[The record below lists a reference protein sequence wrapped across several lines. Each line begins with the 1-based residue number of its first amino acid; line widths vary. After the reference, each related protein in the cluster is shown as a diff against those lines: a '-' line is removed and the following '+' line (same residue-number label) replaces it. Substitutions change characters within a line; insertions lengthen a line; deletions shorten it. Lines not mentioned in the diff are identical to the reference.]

1 VSRKLLVFD
10 LDDTLMDNVH
20 DYSQP
25 ILDAVSYIVRVVGAK
40 APHVAEII
48 RMEQEIDKRRVT
60 EVDSE
65 TGRPFGYS
73 AKRFPGTLV
82 EVYREICRKA
92 GIATNRAHE
101 EDLFLIGLGAFD
113 ERNYAKSI
121 KNNCRHVAMELR
133 ARGNLL
139 MILTKGDIAVQ
150 NRKVLAL
157 RSAVGE
163 PHDFPFAQTRIVET
177 NKTPEVFKELIS
189 VGELFNLEPFSA
201 YSIGNDYDKDIV
213 PALTAGYK
221 GIWIPCETWETIG
234 KMDEIRARVDTE
246 RCLIMN
252 NLSELLTR
260 YEEL

>member
-1 VSRKLLVFD
+1 MARKLFVFD

-25 ILDAVSYIVRVVGAK
+25 ILDAVGYIVQVVGAK

-48 RMEQEIDKRRVT
+48 RMEQEIDKRRVA
-60 EVDSE
+60 EIDPE

-82 EVYREICRKA
+82 EVYKEICRKA
-92 GIATNRAHE
+92 GIATEPCCE
-101 EDLFLIGLGAFD
+101 EDLYQIGLGAFA
-113 ERNYAKSI
+113 ESNYSRNVKW
-121 KNNCRHVAMELR
+121 NCGHVAKELQ
-133 ARGNLL
+133 ARGDSL
-139 MILTKGDIAVQ
+139 MILTKGDPAVQ
-150 NRKVLAL
+150 DKKILAL
-157 RSAVGE
+157 RSVVGE
-163 PHDFPFAQTRIVET
+163 LHDFLFAQTKIVET
-177 NKTPEVFKELIS
+177 NKTPEVFKELLKM
-189 VGELFNLEPFSA
+189 GEMLNLGPLPA

-213 PALTAGYK
+213 PALVAGYK

-234 KMDEIRARVDTE
+234 KMDEIRARVDTK